1 VDHQTII
8 NLAGGATLTALGWFA
23 RQLWEAVQEL
33 RRDVHQIEVDLP
45 RNYVRKDEFTDTM
58 KRIESIVERIFDK
71 LDGKV
76 DK

>member
-1 VDHQTII
+1 MDHQTLI
-8 NLAGGATLTALGWFA
+8 NLAGGATLTAFGWFA

-45 RNYVRKDEFTDTM
+45 RSYVRKDEFTDTM

>member
-8 NLAGGATLTALGWFA
+8 NLAGGALLTALGWFA
-23 RQLWEAVQEL
+23 RQLWEAVHEL
-33 RRDVHQIEVDLP
+33 RRDIHDIEVDLP

-71 LDGKV
+71 LESKV

>member
-1 VDHQTII
+1 MDHQTLI

-45 RNYVRKDEFTDTM
+45 RNYVRKDEFADTM

>member
-1 VDHQTII
+1 MDHQTLI

-45 RNYVRKDEFTDTM
+45 RSYVRKDEFTDTM

>member
-1 VDHQTII
+1 MDHQTII